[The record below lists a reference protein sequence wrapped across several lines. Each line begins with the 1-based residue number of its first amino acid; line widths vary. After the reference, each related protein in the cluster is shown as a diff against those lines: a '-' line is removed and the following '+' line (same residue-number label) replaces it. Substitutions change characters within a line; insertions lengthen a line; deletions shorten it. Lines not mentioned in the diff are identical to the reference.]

1 MSIDPDL
8 PEDDL
13 SSAVGAE
20 TLLAHDL
27 VKVPL
32 GVISLFALLRLAR
45 IRSMLLGRRIH
56 RGPSVAGQRRLL
68 LYLADSTRL

>member
-27 VKVPL
+27 VQ
-32 GVISLFALLRLAR
+32 IWLRNTLVDTYCPYSKA
-45 IRSMLLGRRIH
+45 S
-56 RGPSVAGQRRLL
+56 
-68 LYLADSTRL
+68 